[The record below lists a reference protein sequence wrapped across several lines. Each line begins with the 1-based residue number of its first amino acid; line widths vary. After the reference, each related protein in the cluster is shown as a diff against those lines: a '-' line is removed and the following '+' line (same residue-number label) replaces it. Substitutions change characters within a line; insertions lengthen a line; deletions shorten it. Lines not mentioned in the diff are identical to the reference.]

1 MNKTPLNLQINLQT
15 AISSMTRSDIE
26 FVKNLEIE
34 CNLSNWS
41 ETDYLDEIDRGD
53 SFTLIISAKN
63 QKIGFLIARMLDS
76 GVEREVE
83 IYNLA
88 ILPSLQNQGFGQ
100 VLITHL
106 INQCSKNNVTKIWLE
121 VRNSNTKAIKF
132 YQKNTFVEVGN
143 RKNFYTNPPEDAIL
157 MCRTEMFNSI

>member
-15 AISSMTRSDIE
+15 VISSMTRNDIE

-41 ETDYLDEIDRGD
+41 ETDYLDEIDRDD
-53 SFTLIISAKN
+53 SFPLIISAKN
-63 QKIGFLIARMLDS
+63 QKIGFLVARMLDS

-121 VRNSNTKAIKF
+121 VRKSNIKAIKF
-132 YQKNTFVEVGN
+132 YQKNTFVEVGS

>member
-1 MNKTPLNLQINLQT
+1 MNKISLNLQT
-15 AISSMTRSDIE
+15 SISSINKEDIE

-34 CNLSNWS
+34 CNLSDWS
-41 ETDYLDEIDRGD
+41 KADYCNEIDRND
-53 SFTLIISAKN
+53 SIALIISTKN
-63 QKIGFLIARMLDS
+63 QKVGFLIARILNL

-88 ILPSLQNQGFGQ
+88 ILPSFQKQGFGQ

-121 VRNSNTKAIKF
+121 VRKSNIKAIKF
-132 YQKNTFVEVGN
+132 YQKNAFVEVGR
-143 RKNFYTNPPEDAIL
+143 RKNFYTNPREDAIL